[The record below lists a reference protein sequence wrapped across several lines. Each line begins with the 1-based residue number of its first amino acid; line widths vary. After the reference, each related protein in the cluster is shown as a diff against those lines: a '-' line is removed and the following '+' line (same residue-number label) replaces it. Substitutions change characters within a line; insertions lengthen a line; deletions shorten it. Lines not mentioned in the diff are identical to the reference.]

1 MQAAQLPEF
10 NLEALSQFGQ
20 QYLGS
25 AAGDVVNGPLNPQD
39 VYTQAELQAMEAAA
53 REAEKQQGQ
62 LGRQKQDF
70 LDALAGLTAG
80 ALAASHNFTELG
92 QNLLQAAG
100 QLLQQSVVQ
109 AIPGPF
115 GQLLGGGLQFLLNM
129 LTYREQALPVRDNA
143 VDVRVINF
151 SDLYLDLAAVR
162 DRSELSFSYQ
172 RQQTWA
178 AAARGA

>member
-1 MQAAQLPEF
+1 MDQLPEI
-10 NLEALSQFGQ
+10 NTDALADFYANYFGSGADNP
-20 QYLGS
+20 L
-25 AAGDVVNGPLNPQD
+25 DGPLNPGD
-39 VYTQAELQAMEAAA
+39 VYTQAQLDAMEAAA
-53 REAEKQQGQ
+53 REAEKLQQQ
-62 LGRQKQDF
+62 MARQKQDF
-70 LDALAGLTAG
+70 IDSIAGMTAG

-92 QNLLQAAG
+92 QNLINAAG
-100 QLLQQSVVQ
+100 QIMRLTVTN
-109 AIPGPF
+109 AMPGPL
-115 GQLLGGGLQFLLNM
+115 GQILGGGVQFLFNM

-162 DRSELSFSYQ
+162 DRSELSFSRQ